1 MMSKDFL
8 KKIGILGVS
17 FGLIASPLAMA
28 GMDDEEY
35 DPQDPAPQEEP
46 APDVDG
52 GDEFSTNDD
61 EFDTEYEDE
70 EEEFTFDEEEENE
83 EEEWETPD
91 EDDEEQSW

>member
-1 MMSKDFL
+1 MMSKEFL
-8 KKIGILGVS
+8 KKIGILGIS

-35 DPQDPAPQEEP
+35 EPQDPAPQEEP

-52 GDEFSTNDD
+52 NDEFGTTDY
-61 EFDTEYEDE
+61 DTEYEDE
-70 EEEFTFDEEEENE
+70 EEEFTFDDEEENE
-83 EEEWETPD
+83 EEEWETPE